1 MSDLFTVQPNSK
13 PIVWSKRH
21 LNRMELHLYYAII
34 LLGAVAAIFKLI
46 VYPAFFSP
54 LAKIPN
60 AHWSCSFSPIWI
72 FWMKWTKQE
81 NSRIY
86 KLHLEKGHAVRLG
99 PGLVSVNCYEDGLKK
114 IYHGGFPKP
123 EFYFNGF
130 AVYG

>member
-1 MSDLFTVQPNSK
+1 
-13 PIVWSKRH
+13 
-21 LNRMELHLYYAII
+21 MEPHTYYAII
-34 LLGAVAAIFKLI
+34 LLCIITALFKFIL
-46 VYPAFFSP
+46 YPAFFSP

-60 AHWSCSFSPIWI
+60 AHWSCSFSPVWI

-86 KLHLEKGHAVRLG
+86 QLHLEKGSTIRIA
-99 PGLVSVNCYEDGLKK
+99 PSLVSINSYDGLKK

-130 AVYG
+130 AVYGYDSVHSINKPLKVS